1 MTKNCSKQL
10 IILKVKIN
18 EKKKMI
24 LIINKFFSS
33 AQESKPVY
41 YRSKELQAQS
51 WVVRTSTCC
60 MHKYK
65 TYVPELEGRKTDKVR
80 IVVEERKGEK
90 ELERMKGKRKEI
102 MNARRR

>member
-1 MTKNCSKQL
+1 MK
-10 IILKVKIN
+10 
-18 EKKKMI
+18 KKKMI
-24 LIINKFFSS
+24 LIINKFFRS

-65 TYVPELEGRKTDKVR
+65 TYVPELEGGITNKVK
-80 IVVEERKGEK
+80 IVVEEGKGEK
-90 ELERMKGKRKEI
+90 ELERRK
-102 MNARRR
+102 NV